1 MTDTD
6 AGIPIVPAPWTLTGV
21 TSWTFLC
28 SPLNPQ
34 VSLPR
39 GWAAPNEADALSD
52 GTFVGGPS
60 GIMVVR
66 YGASPAGPYDEL
78 IYIPGR
84 WKDANGKTG
93 FRISRIYVS
102 TLVSVENGRKNWN
115 IPKHLANFDFVQEGK
130 QTRLSVKLPEST
142 EPFFDA
148 LFSPLPTLFALPAS
162 TSILGQYMQVIQ
174 PPLPASPDERG
185 VIATTSHTAIT
196 PILKGSVKLAS
207 LKGNMSDGMLANGI
221 DFPAVVPWRFGF
233 QMLDG
238 TTEFGL
244 PEVYSP

>member
-1 MTDTD
+1 
-6 AGIPIVPAPWTLTGV
+6 
-21 TSWTFLC
+21 
-28 SPLNPQ
+28 
-34 VSLPR
+34 
-39 GWAAPNEADALSD
+39 
-52 GTFVGGPS
+52 
-60 GIMVVR
+60 
-66 YGASPAGPYDEL
+66 
-78 IYIPGR
+78 
-84 WKDANGKTG
+84 
-93 FRISRIYVS
+93 
-102 TLVSVENGRKNWN
+102 
-115 IPKHLANFDFVQEGK
+115 
-130 QTRLSVKLPEST
+130 
-142 EPFFDA
+142 
-148 LFSPLPTLFALPAS
+148 
-162 TSILGQYMQVIQ
+162 MQVIQ